1 MIYIIYVFKCNSYRR
16 DGIIIELEGGEYL
29 VDLRSLKWFYNLFWK
44 IWKSNWS
51 VFELFLI
58 LWIVYLL
65 C

>member
-1 MIYIIYVFKCNSYRR
+1 MYLNVIVIEEMGK
-16 DGIIIELEGGEYL
+16 IIELEGGEYL